1 MNIHCVIAE
10 YVPNV
15 NATKETRVKT
25 VHSVNEA
32 EIWINKQSKPAM
44 TYIDGMQ
51 NHDAFMSMCCMHNS
65 KYWKEH
71 RKEID

>member
-10 YVPNV
+10 YVPHI

-25 VHSVNEA
+25 VHSIEEA
-32 EIWINKQSKPAM
+32 EQWLESTKDPAM

-51 NHDAFMSMCCMHNS
+51 NHDAFLTLCCSFNAA
-65 KYWKEH
+65 YWKEH
-71 RKEID
+71 KKEID